1 MKFLS
6 LHVQYATNHF
16 NGRIFHNSQV
26 FSSDNK
32 EASPFEHFSHMALA
46 NLEKIR
52 FRLECFSF
60 RFTYDLIIPVFKLN
74 QLELNDM
81 KLGNLALMKFGRLA
95 MNRFVERI
103 RWFLVTIGFCR
114 DLYGWVNLI
123 SIYGFYRCMRY
134 EACVKRIWH
143 SYPLSFWAECV

>member
-1 MKFLS
+1 
-6 LHVQYATNHF
+6 
-16 NGRIFHNSQV
+16 
-26 FSSDNK
+26 
-32 EASPFEHFSHMALA
+32 MALA

-103 RWFLVTIGFCR
+103 R
-114 DLYGWVNLI
+114 
-123 SIYGFYRCMRY
+123 
-134 EACVKRIWH
+134 
-143 SYPLSFWAECV
+143 